1 MDEVFKRY
9 KQLDRDALM
18 EKMAHE
24 LPKLRKKLG
33 AGIPAIADMTGIEED
48 KLAAIEERK
57 KSFKWSEFMA
67 VLFVFWN
74 DDIGRRLVEKKG
86 LFPDELKAVLS
97 VKRNVHA
104 PVTES
109 TKYGI

>member
-1 MDEVFKRY
+1 MDEVFEKY

-33 AGIPAIADMTGIEED
+33 AEIPAIADKTGIEED
-48 KLAAIEERK
+48 KLTAIEEGK
-57 KSFKWSEFMA
+57 KHFKWSEFMA

-74 DDIGRRLVEKKG
+74 DDIGRGLVEKKG
-86 LFPDELKAVLS
+86 LFPDELKAVMY
-97 VKRNVHA
+97 VNRNVHA

-109 TKYGI
+109 AKYGI